1 MDRHL
6 NFKAW
11 LVIGTIATTTL
22 FQSHTILAYTLD
34 VNNPLTTAEIK
45 PANDIEPYQQG
56 LAALAAGNMN
66 QAMVEFNRAIELN
79 PQAIQA
85 YIERGNIKDALHD
98 LPGAL
103 ADFSTAIKL
112 DPKAADAYYNRA
124 TVLTKHGKNKE
135 AVADF
140 NIAIELDPKSAPA
153 YLNRGNNLDDL
164 GDLAG
169 ALADYDRAIKIQP
182 NYALVYLNRGVA
194 QERAG
199 NRAKAIAD
207 LDRAAQLFKADGDTD
222 KYNRSMSMLRSIQP
236 VNQK

>member
-11 LVIGTIATTTL
+11 LVIGTIMTTTL
-22 FQSHTILAYTLD
+22 FQSQKILAYTLA

-56 LAALAAGNMN
+56 LAAVSAGNLN

-112 DPKAADAYYNRA
+112 DPKATDAYYNRA

-153 YLNRGNNLDDL
+153 YLNRGNNLD
-164 GDLAG
+164 
-169 ALADYDRAIKIQP
+169 
-182 NYALVYLNRGVA
+182 
-194 QERAG
+194 
-199 NRAKAIAD
+199 
-207 LDRAAQLFKADGDTD
+207 
-222 KYNRSMSMLRSIQP
+222 
-236 VNQK
+236 